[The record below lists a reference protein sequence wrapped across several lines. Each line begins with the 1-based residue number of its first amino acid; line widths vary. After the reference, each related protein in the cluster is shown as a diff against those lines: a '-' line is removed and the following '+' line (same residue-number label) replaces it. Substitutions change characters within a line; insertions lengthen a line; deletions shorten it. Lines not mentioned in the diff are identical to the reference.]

1 MDRINLKF
9 SQKFGGH
16 WIKVKFYK
24 KRPNL
29 REGKRI
35 KGIRFCEAVKK
46 AIIHPILLDRKS
58 ISCEGAQYALGW
70 GVKYKNELL
79 NNCHDKN
86 RTEIKTLRS
95 LLLNAP
101 YFKKPFEYIGL
112 NTEGAPDLII
122 SFSTPEK
129 IKELIKTYNH
139 HNGVSLDVS
148 LNSMMPI
155 CGGIAVKSYLE
166 EKVNLSFGCDDSRKF
181 SGLGRDTLTIGIPN
195 RLFKVFVD

>member
-9 SQKFGGH
+9 SQKFGSH

-24 KRPNL
+24 KKPNL
-29 REGKRI
+29 KEGKRVE
-35 KGIRFCEAVKK
+35 GVRFCEAVKE
-46 AIIHPILLDRKS
+46 AIVHPILLDRKS

-70 GVKYKNELL
+70 RSKYKNELL

-86 RTEIKTLRS
+86 QIEIKALRS
-95 LLLNAP
+95 LLSNAP

-112 NTEGAPDLII
+112 NTKGEPDLII

-129 IKELIKTYNH
+129 IKELIKIYNYR
-139 HNGVSLDVS
+139 NGGNLDVS
-148 LNSMMPI
+148 FNSMMPI
-155 CGGIAVKSYLE
+155 CGDIAVKSYLE
-166 EKVNLSFGCDDSRKF
+166 KKVSLSFGCDDSRKF
-181 SGLGRDTLTIGIPN
+181 SGSGRDTLAIGIPN